1 MTPLEFLKLLWL
13 NKPEGQFILLWTL
26 PRNVRGGSASSPPPP
41 TMSAASTAGTCTWG
55 WACRSRTTVPHTAVF
70 SDEIATISGFWA
82 DLDLRSEAHTT
93 KALPATIADALSI
106 IPASMQPTIV
116 IATGNG
122 AHAWWLFKEPYV
134 FDDDED
140 RKAVACLVARW
151 ASLLRLNAG
160 RRGWAFDRLSIWRA
174 CCGFP
179 APSTRRTRPTRR
191 TSSFIRFWARV
202 TTCPTSRS
210 SWTMRQ
216 FRSGGTG
223 EGSARVD

>member
-26 PRNVRGGSASSPPPP
+26 PEK
-41 TMSAASTAGTCTWG
+41 
-55 WACRSRTTVPHTAVF
+55 RSRWFRELAAAAEYVSSVHGRDVYMGVGLSKQDHGPAHRCV
-70 SDEIATISGFWA
+70 SDEIATISGLWA

-93 KALPATIADALSI
+93 KALPTTIADALSI

-151 ASLLRLNAG
+151 A
-160 RRGWAFDRLSIWRA
+160 
-174 CCGFP
+174 
-179 APSTRRTRPTRR
+179 
-191 TSSFIRFWARV
+191 
-202 TTCPTSRS
+202 
-210 SWTMRQ
+210 
-216 FRSGGTG
+216 
-223 EGSARVD
+223 